1 MTNIYDTY
9 LEAEVLGADPIKL
22 VHMLYRGA
30 AEAVSAARRHLAA
43 REIRERSRQ
52 ITKAWEILFELS
64 NSLDHNQGGD
74 LSRRLSDLYA
84 YMQRRL
90 LEANQQQ
97 SDAPLAEVESL
108 LATLSEAW
116 ATADFPKPAPVSV
129 EADYEPLSCVY

>member
-30 AEAVSAARRHLAA
+30 GEAVAAARRHLAA
-43 REIRERSRQ
+43 GDIRQRSRQ
-52 ITKAWEILFELS
+52 ITKVWEILFELS
-64 NSLDHNQGGD
+64 RSLDHERGAD
-74 LSRRLSDLYA
+74 ISRRLSELYT

-90 LEANQQQ
+90 LEANAQQ

-116 ATADFPKPAPVSV
+116 ASANFPAPPPAEV
-129 EADYEPLSCVY
+129 EAYEPLSCVY